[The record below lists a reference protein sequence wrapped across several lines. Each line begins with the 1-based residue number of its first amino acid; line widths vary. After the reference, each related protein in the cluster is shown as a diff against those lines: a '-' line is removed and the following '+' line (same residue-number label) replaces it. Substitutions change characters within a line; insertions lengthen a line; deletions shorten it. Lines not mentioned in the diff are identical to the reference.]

1 MVQVYY
7 HYAGM
12 MSKRASRC
20 RVFRTRV
27 EADRWIFFMGERYP
41 KFQLDDVFESR

>member
-1 MVQVYY
+1 MVHVYY
-7 HYAGM
+7 HYNNM
-12 MSKRASRC
+12 MSKRASRY

-41 KFQLDDVFESR
+41 KFQLDEVFEVS

>member
-1 MVQVYY
+1 MVHVYY
-7 HYAGM
+7 HYQNM

-20 RVFRTRV
+20 KIFPTRR

-41 KFQLDDVFESR
+41 KFQLDEVFEVS